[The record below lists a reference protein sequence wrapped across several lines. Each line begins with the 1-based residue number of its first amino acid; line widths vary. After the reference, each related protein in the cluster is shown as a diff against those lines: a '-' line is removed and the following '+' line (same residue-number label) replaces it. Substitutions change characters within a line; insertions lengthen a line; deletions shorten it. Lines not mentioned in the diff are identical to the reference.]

1 LILYYT
7 LQKEFFQM
15 PDARSATE
23 KVRRFKRQK
32 RFLEVIANFQTGCFH
47 GLPVVGRFLSEYLT
61 EWDGETFYYEI
72 LSLIK
77 IVQMT
82 NFKELYDTLLAPI
95 ETFMNKFTISDKLL
109 LVDAYFGLLRFWC
122 TIELSRI
129 TETQESKDCL
139 FPDSTQISCDDVL
152 TQIFWLIE
160 HISEVTSLVLSSAR
174 DSFSPHR
181 GMVTRILVDLFTNT
195 QEMFVQLKVPVLV
208 QMPDTLIHA
217 DIYSFSS
224 LGLTKV
230 CKYLLEQKKHVIPML
245 KERSL
250 SMQTAGKRGLATMIK
265 SQTLSKE
272 LSSLEAVTRDVLV
285 ILSPTLVFKTEGS
298 VFNKPGL
305 DEDELIKDLFMSNHP
320 AFLSLTMKYFEGR
333 PAAEARRIWSELSS
347 DRAYGTQSQDNPIF
361 FSSAAHPGQAG
372 SRLGSGQ
379 FYRGRPSGLAA
390 VSNPELDSY
399 LKFLGEQLKDIGNF
413 FFEFW
418 CRPEPG
424 RSMLSSACTEVT
436 ESSGVYTMDS
446 IRSRDF
452 ERSSL
457 PPQNSSKNKR
467 KVMTPIKD
475 KSLRSKRTRLY

>member
-1 LILYYT
+1 
-7 LQKEFFQM
+7 
-15 PDARSATE
+15 
-23 KVRRFKRQK
+23 
-32 RFLEVIANFQTGCFH
+32 
-47 GLPVVGRFLSEYLT
+47 
-61 EWDGETFYYEI
+61 
-72 LSLIK
+72 
-77 IVQMT
+77 
-82 NFKELYDTLLAPI
+82 
-95 ETFMNKFTISDKLL
+95 
-109 LVDAYFGLLRFWC
+109 
-122 TIELSRI
+122 
-129 TETQESKDCL
+129 
-139 FPDSTQISCDDVL
+139 
-152 TQIFWLIE
+152 
-160 HISEVTSLVLSSAR
+160 
-174 DSFSPHR
+174 
-181 GMVTRILVDLFTNT
+181 
-195 QEMFVQLKVPVLV
+195 
-208 QMPDTLIHA
+208 
-217 DIYSFSS
+217 
-224 LGLTKV
+224 
-230 CKYLLEQKKHVIPML
+230 ML

-333 PAAEARRIWSELSS
+333 SAAEARRIWSELSS

-361 FSSAAHPGQAG
+361 FSSTAHQGQAG

-475 KSLRSKRTRLY
+475 KSLRSKRTVLREIKLN